1 MKKTLFIFGIFLFAL
16 SFATAMGDSGQIKVV
31 GQFEQPE
38 VSIIVPDQINLPI
51 VANGYSTKNS
61 FEITNEGNMEIGVS
75 FGLEEVRE
83 GGGYH
88 EVFDLLKVGYFEE
101 SLVPFS
107 EEEFFIRKPQLVQG
121 QFVELFDMGLNLSEY
136 TLINYSET
144 EEVYLIV
151 TAYPA

>member
-61 FEITNEGNMEIGVS
+61 FEITNKGI
-75 FGLEEVRE
+75 
-83 GGGYH
+83 
-88 EVFDLLKVGYFEE
+88 KVGKP
-101 SLVPFS
+101 LTHLRGILTGNP
-107 EEEFFIRKPQLVQG
+107 EF
-121 QFVELFDMGLNLSEY
+121 
-136 TLINYSET
+136 INNDFKGSSKNGFK
-144 EEVYLIV
+144 
-151 TAYPA
+151 